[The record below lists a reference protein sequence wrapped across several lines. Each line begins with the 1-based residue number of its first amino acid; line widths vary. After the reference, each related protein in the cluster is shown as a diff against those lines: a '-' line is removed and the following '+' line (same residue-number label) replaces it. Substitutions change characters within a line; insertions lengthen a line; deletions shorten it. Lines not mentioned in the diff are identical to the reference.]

1 MHVST
6 SRLEDNCVPANVEC
20 EELTVQQNQ
29 QASSGASFENPG
41 NSENEDPNNETMAVV
56 NDLDQEPCISIEAE
70 NFQDYETNAT
80 TDTNTNGLGDNALIV
95 SDQTNGPP
103 SNATEEANES
113 ELLDNDITE
122 EDIEIF
128 RQNQN
133 LEEAI
138 SLSQEGESQH
148 VPTIDMK
155 FKSDDDAYKFYN
167 QYALIA
173 GFSIVKCGNYH
184 SRDK

>member
-1 MHVST
+1 MQYKIFCLVTLYLETNTVLLIIYLQHQMHVST
-6 SRLEDNCVPANVEC
+6 SRIEDSEMAGIGQYEHTNAQ
-20 EELTVQQNQ
+20 LNQ
-29 QASSGASFENPG
+29 EDSSGASLHNPRENLEP
-41 NSENEDPNNETMAVV
+41 SNETMEVDNA
-56 NDLDQEPCISIEAE
+56 LEQEPCISIEAE
-70 NFQDYETNAT
+70 NFQNYETNAT
-80 TDTNTNGLGDNALIV
+80 TDTNTNGLEDHALIV
-95 SDQTNGPP
+95 SDETNGPP

-128 RQNQN
+128 KQNQN

-155 FKSDDDAYKFYN
+155 
-167 QYALIA
+167 
-173 GFSIVKCGNYH
+173 G
-184 SRDK
+184 